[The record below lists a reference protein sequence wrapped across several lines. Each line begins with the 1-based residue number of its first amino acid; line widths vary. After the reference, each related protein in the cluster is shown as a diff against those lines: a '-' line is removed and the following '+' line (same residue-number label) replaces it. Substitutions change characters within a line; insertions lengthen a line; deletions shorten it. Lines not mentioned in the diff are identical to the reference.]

1 MDPLSALSLASNI
14 VQLVD
19 VGTRVVSATFELYSP
34 DGITMNGELERVT
47 SDLVKIC
54 SALER
59 PQDQINGPQSSDS
72 ELQLIPLSKSCKA
85 LGEELLTVLNS
96 LKVQS
101 PHKKWQSF
109 RQALKAVWKEKEIE
123 RYKKCIADLRS
134 EISLRLIGILRWAHL
149 LLSR

>member
-19 VGTRVVSATFELYSP
+19 VGTRVVSASLELYSP
-34 DGITMNGELERVT
+34 DGISVNGELESVM

-54 SALER
+54 SALEN
-59 PQDQINGPQSSDS
+59 PHDQIKGSKSSSS
-72 ELQLIPLSKSCKA
+72 EIQLITLSKSCKT

-109 RQALKAVWKEKEIE
+109 RQALKAVWKEKEIH
-123 RYKKCIADLRS
+123 RYKERIINLRS
-134 EISLRLIGILRWAHL
+134 EISLRLIGILR
-149 LLSR
+149 

>member
-19 VGTRVVSATFELYSP
+19 VGTRVVSSTFELYSP
-34 DGITMNGELERVT
+34 DGIPVNEELESVI

-54 SALER
+54 SALEQPHDR
-59 PQDQINGPQSSDS
+59 INRTKISKS
-72 ELQLIPLSKSCKA
+72 EFQLIPLSRSCKKI
-85 LGEELLTVLNS
+85 GEELLTVLYS

-109 RQALKAVWKEKEIE
+109 CQALKAVWKEKEIHH
-123 RYKKCIADLRS
+123 YKDRMTNLRS
-134 EISLRLIGILRWAHL
+134 EISLRLIGILR
-149 LLSR
+149 

>member
-19 VGTRVVSATFELYSP
+19 VGSRVISAGFELYSP
-34 DGITMNGELERVT
+34 DGISINGELESVM

-54 SALER
+54 SALEK
-59 PQDQINGPQSSDS
+59 PQDRINDLSSS
-72 ELQLIPLSKSCKA
+72 ESEIQLIPLSKSCKK

-109 RQALKAVWKEKEIE
+109 RQALKAVWKEKEIHNYKE
-123 RYKKCIADLRS
+123 RIINLRS
-134 EISLRLIGILRWAHL
+134 EISLRLIGILR
-149 LLSR
+149 

>member
-19 VGTRVVSATFELYSP
+19 VGTRVISATFELYSP
-34 DGITMNGELERVT
+34 DGISINGELESVM
-47 SDLVKIC
+47 SDLVNLC

-59 PQDQINGPQSSDS
+59 PQDRITGPNLSKS
-72 ELQLIPLSKSCKA
+72 ELQLVPLARSCKK

-109 RQALKAVWKEKEIE
+109 RKALKAVWKEKEIL
-123 RYKKCIADLRS
+123 RYKERITNTRS
-134 EISLRLIGILRWAHL
+134 EISLRLIGILR
-149 LLSR
+149 

>member
-19 VGTRVVSATFELYSP
+19 VATRVVSASFELYSP
-34 DGITMNGELERVT
+34 DGISINGELECVM

-54 SALER
+54 SALEQ
-59 PQDQINGPQSSDS
+59 PQHQIDEQRSSIS
-72 ELQLIPLSKSCKA
+72 ELQLIPLSKSCRT

-96 LKVQS
+96 LKVES

-109 RQALKAVWKEKEIE
+109 RQALKAVWKEKEIH
-123 RYKKCIADLRS
+123 RYKERISNLRS
-134 EISLRLIGILRWAHL
+134 EISLRLIGILR
-149 LLSR
+149 